1 MFFIYIC
8 KKKSNIMRYK
18 TDQATEERIKDAAGT
33 LFTLKGYSST
43 TMRDIAAQA
52 EVNLALVNYYFRS
65 KENIFKI
72 IMREKIQ
79 TFFNS
84 IFPYLFD
91 EQTSL
96 QEKFTSVVEKYINTI
111 SQDPNLPLFVFGE
124 IQKNPEEISSLFP
137 MLASHND
144 ILRESSFFKQL
155 HKINPHLNPFHFIL
169 NFLGITIFPFIA
181 SPLLVNFG
189 MESSENMKTIMEER
203 KKLIPQ
209 WMNQMLLIE

>member
-1 MFFIYIC
+1 M
-8 KKKSNIMRYK
+8 KYK
-18 TDQATEERIKDAAGT
+18 TDQATEERIKVAAGT
-33 LFTLKGYSST
+33 LFTLKGYAST

-65 KENIFKI
+65 KENIFQM

-84 IFPYLFD
+84 IFPYLLD
-91 EQTSL
+91 EHTTL
-96 QEKFTSVVEKYINTI
+96 QQKFTSMVEKYINTI
-111 SQDPNLPLFVFGE
+111 SQEPNLPLFVFGE
-124 IQKNPEEISSLFP
+124 IQKNPDELSSLFP
-137 MLASHND
+137 MLASHNN

-181 SPLLVNFG
+181 SPLLVSFG
-189 MESSENMKTIMEER
+189 IESSENLKQIMEER

-209 WMNQMLLIE
+209 WMNQMLLIK

>member
-79 TFFNS
+79 TFFSS

-91 EQTSL
+91 EQTTL
-96 QEKFTSVVEKYINTI
+96 QQKLSSVVDKYINTF
-111 SQDPNLPLFVFGE
+111 SQEPNLPLFVFGE
-124 IQKNPEEISSLFP
+124 IQKNPNELSSLFP
-137 MLASHND
+137 IFSSQNQV
-144 ILRESSFFKQL
+144 LRDSSFFKQL
-155 HKINPHLNPFHFIL
+155 HEQNPHLNPLHFIL

-181 SPLLVNFG
+181 SPVLISFG
-189 MESSENMKTIMEER
+189 MESSENFEKIMEER

-209 WMNQMLLIE
+209 WMNQMLLIK

>member
-1 MFFIYIC
+1 
-8 KKKSNIMRYK
+8 MRYK

-79 TFFNS
+79 TFFSS

-91 EQTSL
+91 EQTTL
-96 QEKFTSVVEKYINTI
+96 QQKLSSVFDKYINTF
-111 SQDPNLPLFVFGE
+111 SQEPNLPLFVFGE
-124 IQKNPEEISSLFP
+124 IQKNPNELSSLFP
-137 MLASHND
+137 IFSSQNQV
-144 ILRESSFFKQL
+144 LRDSSFFKQL
-155 HKINPHLNPFHFIL
+155 HEQNPHLNPLHFIL

-181 SPLLVNFG
+181 SPVLISFG
-189 MESSENMKTIMEER
+189 MESSENFEKIMEER

-209 WMNQMLLIE
+209 WMNQMLLIK